1 MPSFSCCKSGFA
13 GTKCSLWP
21 LFAVVVGSQ
30 VSPAL
35 KWLVLETML
44 QLLTMM
50 TTKVMHRFVGLMV
63 YASRLMGLMMLL
75 RYPGVVTHAPSGL
88 F

>member
-1 MPSFSCCKSGFA
+1 MPSFSCCRSGFA
-13 GTKCSLWP
+13 GTKYSLWP

-30 VSPAL
+30 VNPVL
-35 KWLVLETML
+35 KWLVLEIML
-44 QLLTMM
+44 KLSTMM

-63 YASRLMGLMMLL
+63 FVLSLMGLMMLL